1 MWSVN
6 FAKRRGNLPRRFVL
20 RRARRDNDWLR
31 LTSDDLQEVRVLD
44 GGVAMRRFLMATAIV
59 GLASGASAADMP
71 DYLRGSIPPTLSTTR
86 VNWQGYYIG
95 GQAGY
100 GSSDES
106 FNGSTRT
113 MMAALLS
120 DTLIENEMG
129 VSQWNLGLGKE
140 SARTSGFGGFVGY
153 NSQWDDVVL
162 GIEASYL
169 HGKFGGASTAS
180 EERVSP
186 APLSD
191 SFFHDVKA
199 TSQAAISISDMA
211 TFRGRAGYAYGCF
224 LPYLFGGFALG
235 NADITRTVKVQDA
248 VSLTA
253 LGPFVPLMPLQST
266 EAQHNHL
273 IYGYTAGLGVDIN
286 LIGGLFMRAEWEY
299 IRFTASVDT
308 SINTVRAGLGYKF

>member
-1 MWSVN
+1 
-6 FAKRRGNLPRRFVL
+6 
-20 RRARRDNDWLR
+20 
-31 LTSDDLQEVRVLD
+31 
-44 GGVAMRRFLMATAIV
+44 MRRFL
-59 GLASGASAADMP
+59 LAAVMLGAMSGAQAADMP
-71 DYLRGSIPPTLSTTR
+71 DFLRGTLSASPAPR

-95 GQAGY
+95 AQAGY
-100 GSSDES
+100 GSSDEN

-113 MMAALLS
+113 MTAALLA
-120 DTLIENEMG
+120 DTLIESAMQ
-129 VSQWNLGLGKE
+129 VSQWNLGLGKA

-162 GIEASYL
+162 GLEASYL
-169 HGKFGGASTAS
+169 HGTFGGSSAAN

-191 SFFHDVKA
+191 NFFHDVTAKSTA
-199 TSQAAISISDMA
+199 TISISDMA

-235 NADITRTVKVQDA
+235 NADISRA
-248 VSLTA
+248 VSVKDVMTPGPGNLQPGGTA
-253 LGPFVPLMPLQST
+253 LLTTT

-273 IYGYTAGLGVDIN
+273 VYGYSAGLGVDVN
-286 LIGGLFMRAEWEY
+286 LIGGLFLRAEWEY
-299 IRFTASVDT
+299 IRFTSSVDT